1 METLDAEQLQAL
13 DANRLELIN
22 LVELNIPS
30 LPLYLSDRTIEISGV
45 EYEDYIHSI
54 NGIGADFNRD
64 TGESTNSDIDIV
76 FRNLRF
82 RSYSHLIEA
91 SSSFPFDGVGVTVK
105 EVYLYDSTAVT
116 TPRTIFIGEL
126 EEARDI
132 NLLEFRCKAT
142 SRFDALANKY
152 KQYQI
157 TKDVYAS
164 ANPKDVGK
172 YTNVIYGSAT
182 GVVCHAIDAGSDDTI
197 AEDIKSHLGVMTGTP
212 IGAGSE
218 SHLKIIGNYAYIT
231 GDGVFTIVDI
241 TDPTELATVGSIVDS
256 RLAGCGDFDIDSS
269 GDYAYLIS
277 GSTEIDAL
285 FMILDVQT
293 KTAPFIKGEVTLRAF
308 PGPSGCCAIYNSTYV
323 IATAQLGFGS
333 SAVNCDMYTINVTSK
348 TAPVISKTTSLAS
361 GPPPRH
367 MIISANYFYLTRSSP
382 LFTYSHFEAYYS
394 TAPQTTITYKDS
406 LVEYTVYRGMDGF
419 CKYGNYCYVACSVGN
434 SVVKI
439 NVTTPTALS
448 ITTTSTASISSPFD
462 IAVNSGGTLLYIAQG
477 NSSIVETNMS
487 FSVQSTMTN
496 TNYLG
501 GCHGVAWFS
510 ADYLFASAGNSAL
523 LNTIWLGIDSANLVF
538 SNATEQGMPTG
549 IFTVK
554 IEEEE
559 ITLSAGSGNT
569 RTISARG
576 ANSTYIS
583 YHRKGVVVFEIQS
596 EYIYLIANHPV
607 KAISAVYI
615 DKVRQEAS
623 TYTAYTGQTGDSHA
637 SYTGKAVIKF
647 TERPGR
653 KKVPALSASQVISEH
668 YHDFEIGLVIIADVD
683 GYQDDG
689 SGTYTG
695 TPNKLIQNASDVLHH
710 FLAVQLGA
718 TSFNTASFSTA
729 RTDFANLITAE
740 YTLEFVI
747 DKGINIKNFI
757 EALVFQSRCSL
768 VDDPVDGFTID
779 VIPTTAP
786 AGIKTIGSGELVGMG
801 AQFTFNKTPTNEI
814 FNDITLRYK
823 QTYNRETRETQWQ
836 GTVVLSDS
844 TSQTKFGVRSLTFD
858 LFAVRD
864 DEQASDLAQ
873 YLLYKKA
880 YPLLYVDFEVFWH
893 YFGLQR
899 GDTIVITNGIF
910 SGKKFYIEFLGRRGK
925 DVLPVRAIE
934 WWT

>member
-157 TKDVYAS
+157 TKDVYAD
-164 ANPKDVGK
+164 ADPDDIGA
-172 YTNVIYGSAT
+172 YTNIIYGS
-182 GVVCHAIDAGSDDTI
+182 GMSVRCQAISAGAVDSLTADITASSPGNSGTLVLSDASEFPSAGAFIIQIENEKISIASRSGNTLTLASSGARGYGSTT
-197 AEDIKSHLGVMTGTP
+197 AAV
-212 IGAGSE
+212 
-218 SHLKIIGNYAYIT
+218 HLKGS
-231 GDGVFTIVDI
+231 GVF
-241 TDPTELATVGSIVDS
+241 E
-256 RLAGCGDFDIDSS
+256 
-269 GDYAYLIS
+269 
-277 GSTEIDAL
+277 
-285 FMILDVQT
+285 
-293 KTAPFIKGEVTLRAF
+293 
-308 PGPSGCCAIYNSTYV
+308 
-323 IATAQLGFGS
+323 
-333 SAVNCDMYTINVTSK
+333 
-348 TAPVISKTTSLAS
+348 
-361 GPPPRH
+361 
-367 MIISANYFYLTRSSP
+367 
-382 LFTYSHFEAYYS
+382 
-394 TAPQTTITYKDS
+394 
-406 LVEYTVYRGMDGF
+406 
-419 CKYGNYCYVACSVGN
+419 
-434 SVVKI
+434 
-439 NVTTPTALS
+439 
-448 ITTTSTASISSPFD
+448 
-462 IAVNSGGTLLYIAQG
+462 
-477 NSSIVETNMS
+477 
-487 FSVQSTMTN
+487 VQST
-496 TNYLG
+496 
-501 GCHGVAWFS
+501 
-510 ADYLFASAGNSAL
+510 
-523 LNTIWLGIDSANLVF
+523 
-538 SNATEQGMPTG
+538 
-549 IFTVK
+549 
-554 IEEEE
+554 
-559 ITLSAGSGNT
+559 
-569 RTISARG
+569 
-576 ANSTYIS
+576 
-583 YHRKGVVVFEIQS
+583 
-596 EYIYLIANHPV
+596 YIYLIANHPI
-607 KAISAVYI
+607 KTINSVYV
-615 DKVRQEAS
+615 DGVRQVS
-623 TYTAYTGQTGDSHA
+623 GYTAYTGQSGDELA
-637 SYTGKAVIKF
+637 SYEGKAVIKF
-647 TERPGR
+647 TVKPIVVKQVNLTLTDGITVSDNIVVSTSAPSTLKMIPTGGNSEARDQSDGTYKNMYGEGSPNTWTYPSTSYGTISRQFHFAKVRNPCAGSTYAHVGYLTTDTLIPGGATVILGYSSTDSSWDMSTSVYWSSDGSCLDVIDVW
-653 KKVPALSASQVISEH
+653 KEVEYVPSAFSKAGSASRAGSVTLGGTSSA
-668 YHDFEIGLVIIADVD
+668 DVVIGLTIIADVD

-695 TPNKLIQNASDVLHH
+695 TPNKLIQNTSDVLHH

-768 VDDPVDGFTID
+768 VDDPTDGFTID

-910 SGKKFYIEFLGRRGK
+910 SGKKFYIEYLGRRGK